1 MKSKKKFCV
10 EGRVYSS
17 PGSVYFGIKKV
28 YVWAHSEAQAVFLA
42 AKRLKKELKY
52 EVIITDYTVTEVRRS
67 KCPLCEKRNPK
78 IKQPL
83 LFH

>member
-42 AKRLKKELKY
+42 AKRLQEKLKY
-52 EVIITDYTVTEVRRS
+52 EVIITDYTVTEVSPSGSRS
-67 KCPLCEKRNPK
+67 SRERNPN
-78 IKQPL
+78 IVQPF
-83 LFH
+83 LFS